1 MLAGMETDPA
11 QHTRESRELSR
22 AGRWSGKSWGGN
34 RPSQWVVLGLFALAL
49 AAVAVVVALI
59 A

>member
-1 MLAGMETDPA
+1 MLGGMETDPA

-34 RPSQWVVLGLFALAL
+34 RPSQWAVLGLFALAL
-49 AAVAVVVALI
+49 AVIAVVLVLVA
-59 A
+59 